1 MSHRFG
7 NWSAGCIAL
16 CLLSMIARAAEPA
29 TQPADDENP
38 HLWRPQ
44 TKSVTVFKN
53 GFGFFMGEAD
63 VALRDGWCVARE
75 VPPAAFG
82 TLAIFAHDKA
92 HLVDMVG
99 AGPGEVVEFDD
110 RDAPKDAAAKRTRL
124 EATKNLNVSLT
135 YAHKGN
141 DRTAAGKLVSVGP
154 EFVVLEQEGANSFAV
169 PLTGITKMQILDLP
183 VRVHVSSDGDKSPDR
198 SKLGMAYLRRGIT
211 WIPEYTL
218 KVLDD
223 NSAELTLRGTLVNEA
238 EDLIHTD
245 VHLVVGVP
253 HFLHSDYMA
262 PVAVGQVIRTIGAAV
277 APRGLQ
283 EQIMNR
289 GAIAT
294 NTITANQFERSVAER
309 HAEGGAGNVAQAIG
323 NLPQLDSAA
332 GSDFTVYT
340 KKDVTLRRGEKAII
354 TLFVKKVPYSH
365 IYHWETPKQIQHS
378 LVLHND
384 TDTAWTT
391 GPCLAVSGD
400 RPLSEDLLKYTPRNG
415 RCELPVT
422 AAVNIASDQSESEI
436 DRKLKAHSPRDHEFF
451 DLVTLEGTLK
461 LRNYE
466 KTAVEVLVSCT
477 VAGKPIAVSD
487 DGAMSINPGKLQ
499 LKDREGT
506 YRWRVLLKPGEGKT
520 LTYRYERFVPS
531 H

>member
-1 MSHRFG
+1 MTRRFHV
-7 NWSAGCIAL
+7 AGVCI
-16 CLLSMIARAAEPA
+16 LLGILASSARAANEAAPA
-29 TQPADDENP
+29 EEQNP

-53 GFGFFMGEAD
+53 GFGFFMSEGE

-110 RDAPKDAAAKRTRL
+110 RDAPKDPAAKRKRL
-124 EATKNLNVSLT
+124 EATKNLIVSLS
-135 YAHKGN
+135 YAHKGS
-141 DRTAAGKLVSVGP
+141 DRTAAGKLVSIGP
-154 EFVVLEQEGANSFAV
+154 EFVVLEQEGGNSFAV
-169 PLTGITKMQILDLP
+169 PVDGLTKMQVLDLP
-183 VRVHVSSDGDKSPDR
+183 VRVHVTSEGDKAPDR
-198 SKLGMAYLRRGIT
+198 AKLGMAYLRRGIT
-211 WIPEYTL
+211 WVPEYTL
-218 KVLDD
+218 KVVGEDT
-223 NSAELTLRGTLVNEA
+223 AELTLRGTIVNEA

-245 VHLVVGVP
+245 LHLVVGVP
-253 HFLHSDYMA
+253 HFLHSEYMA

-294 NTITANQFERSVAER
+294 NTITANQFERGVEEKHVQAQ
-309 HAEGGAGNVAQAIG
+309 GNVAGALG

-332 GSDFTVYT
+332 GSDYTVYT
-340 KKDVTLRRGEKAII
+340 KKDLTLRRGEKAII
-354 TLFVKKVPYSH
+354 TLFVRTIKYSH

-400 RPLSEDLLKYTPRNG
+400 RPLSEDLLKYTPRGG

-422 AAVNIASDQSESEI
+422 AAVNIANDQSESEV
-436 DRKLKAHSPRDHEFF
+436 DRKLRAHSPSDRVFL
-451 DLVTLEGTLK
+451 DLVTLQGELK

-466 KTAVEVLVSCT
+466 KTPVEVLVSST
-477 VAGKPIAVSD
+477 VAGKPVTVGEEGS
-487 DGAMSINPGKLQ
+487 MSINPHKLT
-499 LKDREGT
+499 LSEREGT
-506 YRWRVLLKPGEGKT
+506 FRWRVQLKPGEGKT

-531 H
+531 R

>member
-1 MSHRFG
+1 MNHPLG
-7 NWSAGCIAL
+7 LWSAT
-16 CLLSMIARAAEPA
+16 CLAFCLISSVARAAEPA

-38 HLWRPQ
+38 HLWRPR

-110 RDAPKDAAAKRTRL
+110 RDAPKDAGAKRSRL

-135 YAHKGN
+135 YTHKGA
-141 DRTAAGKLVSVGP
+141 DRSAAGKLVSVGP
-154 EFVVLEQEGANSFAV
+154 EFVVLEQEGGNSFAV
-169 PLTGITKMQILDLP
+169 PLAGITKMQVLDLP
-183 VRVHVSSDGDKSPDR
+183 VRVHVSSDGEISPER
-198 SKLGMAYLRRGIT
+198 AKLGMAYLRRGIT

-223 NSAELTLRGTLVNEA
+223 NSGELTLRGTLVNEA

-289 GAIAT
+289 GAIAS
-294 NTITANQFERSVAER
+294 NTIVSNQFGRGVEEKHVQ
-309 HAEGGAGNVAQAIG
+309 GDGGNVARAIG

-378 LVLHND
+378 LVLHNE

-422 AAVNIASDQSESEI
+422 AAVNIANDQSESEI

-466 KTAVEVLVSCT
+466 KAPVEVLVACT

-506 YRWRVLLKPGEGKT
+506 YRWRILLKPGEGKT